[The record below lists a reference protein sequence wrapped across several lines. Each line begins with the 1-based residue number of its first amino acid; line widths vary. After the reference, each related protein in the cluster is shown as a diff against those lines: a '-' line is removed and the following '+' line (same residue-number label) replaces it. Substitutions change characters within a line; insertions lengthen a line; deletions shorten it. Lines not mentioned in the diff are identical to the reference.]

1 MASSKHLLHFWESKE
16 EVVMWN
22 NIPIWFLC
30 VALQHSEGY
39 KGSDNEQRV
48 EDVWLEGEQSQTHV
62 GEDEVLRQEVQQLE
76 QLTGRTHTNT
86 HTVNNETETEKFTS
100 LWGKSDEKLSCG

>member
-1 MASSKHLLHFWESKE
+1 M
-16 EVVMWN
+16 
-22 NIPIWFLC
+22 
-30 VALQHSEGY
+30 ALQHSEGY